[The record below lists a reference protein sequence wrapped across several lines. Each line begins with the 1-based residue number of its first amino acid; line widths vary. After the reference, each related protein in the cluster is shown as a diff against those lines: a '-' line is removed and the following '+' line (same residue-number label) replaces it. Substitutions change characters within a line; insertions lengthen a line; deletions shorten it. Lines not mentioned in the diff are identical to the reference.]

1 MTEFTTEATP
11 WDGKGGRGGRHIRG
25 WGGEANTNYLALV
38 LIRVCTLEL
47 AWVVEG
53 GDPDRVC
60 KIPSFN
66 YECAFM

>member
-1 MTEFTTEATP
+1 MHQGG
-11 WDGKGGRGGRHIRG
+11 GKGGRDS
-25 WGGEANTNYLALV
+25 ETNYLALV

-53 GDPDRVC
+53 GDPDRVVC

>member
-1 MTEFTTEATP
+1 MARGGGGV
-11 WDGKGGRGGRHIRG
+11 DASGGGKGGRDS
-25 WGGEANTNYLALV
+25 ETNYLALV

-53 GDPDRVC
+53 GDPDRVVC

-66 YECAFM
+66 CECAFM